1 MLLACCFLLFLSE
14 RVKDF
19 RLKKK
24 KLEYETFMSLS
35 VSANKAN
42 GPFLL

>member
-19 RLKKK
+19 RLKKI

-35 VSANKAN
+35 VSAKAN